1 MSNFALI
8 TLFLLGIIMN
18 LFLLFTNIAD
28 KVKPTLS
35 GKDCLEE
42 SRLKRSIQA
51 LWFHILSKERKKN
64 DIDSKDALN
73 I

>member
-35 GKDCLEE
+35 GKYCLEE
-42 SRLKRSIQA
+42 SRFKSSIQA
-51 LWFHILSKERKKN
+51 L
-64 DIDSKDALN
+64 
-73 I
+73 